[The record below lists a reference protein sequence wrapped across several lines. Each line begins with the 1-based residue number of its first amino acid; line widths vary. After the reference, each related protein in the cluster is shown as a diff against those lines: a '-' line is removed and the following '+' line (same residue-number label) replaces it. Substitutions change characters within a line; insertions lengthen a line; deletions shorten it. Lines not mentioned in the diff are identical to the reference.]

1 MKKYG
6 GFTMFSNYQEV
17 NMFLEGRKQ
26 LGVKPG
32 LDRVYFLL
40 ERLGN
45 PERTIRAIH
54 VAGTNGKGS
63 TSTYIKEILGS
74 GGWKVGTYTTPHIT
88 GLKGEIEI
96 DGKQMTDTQ
105 SVRLVNRMLPAIQ
118 ALDDIGNPPTAF
130 EIKTVAAFCFLDENA
145 EISVIETGMGG
156 LEDATNCFI
165 PILSIITNVGLDHQR
180 MLGETIAAIASHKA
194 GIIKQHVPLV
204 LGDVTEEAA
213 SVILKKAKG
222 LRSPVYQIFKDFT
235 VTNVTAEHPEY
246 TEFTF
251 ECNGLS
257 QEAVISMAGRHQVKN
272 AALALMAVKLL
283 EDCFPMEWKRVLQGL
298 QRAAITGRFEKV
310 HDHPAVIIDAAHNPE
325 GLAAFLQTVEYFYSD
340 KKKRLLFA
348 AFKDKPLQKMLS
360 QLGNDF
366 QSVHF
371 TSFPHER
378 AASAEVLQTHY
389 PGKNS
394 KIEKWENV
402 IRNHLGSTGES
413 ILFITGSLYFI
424 ELVRKFFVKR

>member
-1 MKKYG
+1 
-6 GFTMFSNYQEV
+6 MFSNYQEV
-17 NMFLEGRKQ
+17 KMFLEGREQ

-32 LDRVYFLL
+32 LERVQFLL

-63 TSTYIKEILGS
+63 TTTYIKEMFGS

-105 SVRLVNRMLPAIQ
+105 SVQLVNRMLPAIQ
-118 ALDDIGNPPTAF
+118 ALDEIGNPPTAF

-156 LEDATNCFI
+156 KEDATNCFT

-180 MLGETIAAIASHKA
+180 ILGETIAAIAGHKA
-194 GIIKQHVPLV
+194 GIIKQHVPLI

-213 SVILKKAKG
+213 AVILKTAKD
-222 LRSPVYQIFKDFT
+222 LCSPVYQIFKNFT
-235 VTNVTAEHPEY
+235 LTKVKAEHPEN

-251 ECNGLS
+251 KYNGLS
-257 QEAVISMAGRHQVKN
+257 LEAVISMAGRHQVKN

-283 EDCFPMEWKRVLQGL
+283 ENRFPMDWTRVLQGL
-298 QRAAITGRFEKV
+298 KHAAIQGRFEKI

-325 GLAAFLQTVEYFYSD
+325 GMAAFLSTVEHFYPN
-340 KKKRLLFA
+340 KKKQLLFA
-348 AFKDKPLQKMLS
+348 AFKDKPLHKMLS

-366 QSVHF
+366 QYVHF

-378 AASAEVLQTHY
+378 AASAEVLQTYY
-389 PGKNS
+389 PEKNS
-394 KIEKWENV
+394 KIDKWEDV
-402 IRNHLGSTGES
+402 IQNHLESTGES

-424 ELVRKFFVKR
+424 ELVRKFFVKP